1 VPKFDHLLPLSYIPH
16 FRDAD
21 FRAFAILCVDFRRD
35 GKQSED
41 LLLDGG
47 DGQNGV
53 WRDTFFADEPGD
65 AAGDDAGLARA
76 GSGKDKQGS
85 LGGLNGG
92 ALFGIQVGEL
102 RLQDGVQAG
111 RVLALVYRS
120 GRRESRV
127 LAQQCVSSAPT
138 VSCCVDH

>member
-1 VPKFDHLLPLSYIPH
+1 MPKFDHLLPLSYIPH

-47 DGQNGV
+47 NGQNGV
-53 WRDTFFADEPGD
+53 RRDAFFADEPGD

-76 GSGKDKQGS
+76 GTGKDEQWS
-85 LGGLNGG
+85 LGGLDGG
-92 ALFGIQVGEL
+92 ALFGIQIGEL
-102 RLQDGVQAG
+102 RRQEASPGGKD
-111 RVLALVYRS
+111 
-120 GRRESRV
+120 
-127 LAQQCVSSAPT
+127 P
-138 VSCCVDH
+138 